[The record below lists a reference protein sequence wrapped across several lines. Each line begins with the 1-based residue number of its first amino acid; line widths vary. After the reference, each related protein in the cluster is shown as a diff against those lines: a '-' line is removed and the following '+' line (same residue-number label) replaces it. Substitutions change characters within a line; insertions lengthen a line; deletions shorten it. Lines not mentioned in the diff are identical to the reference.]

1 MGCAKKGA
9 YMLYAAGFPR
19 FHQPGRG
26 KKPQML
32 QSLGFIVGTNDSL
45 KAIAYIYLRPFSL
58 LYLRRITEDVL
69 ACKSVLIVYG
79 LV

>member
-1 MGCAKKGA
+1 MHYLPIGARLNKGIL
-9 YMLYAAGFPR
+9 MVTQLILGFSYLS
-19 FHQPGRG
+19 FG
-26 KKPQML
+26 KD
-32 QSLGFIVGTNDSL
+32 FIVGTNDSL

>member
-1 MGCAKKGA
+1 VDFLETRISNFDRSNMD
-9 YMLYAAGFPR
+9 R
-19 FHQPGRG
+19 N
-26 KKPQML
+26 
-32 QSLGFIVGTNDSL
+32 SWTNDSL